1 MYHVIISQIFSIGD
15 IGGRREITKRE
26 AKSRRVVFIQSILL
40 PKIWAIT
47 NVFCCSGYPMWHKL
61 LFLGEKWQLQKPRR
75 RLQFIFHRFSFKSW
89 CKLSLILLQLHFLP
103 LTLKLILWI
112 DYCYQSSRNNK
123 LWLYLLVFIVL
134 IILSFQNHIN
144 TRSRYNGM

>member
-47 NVFCCSGYPMWHKL
+47 NVFCWSGYPM
-61 LFLGEKWQLQKPRR
+61 
-75 RLQFIFHRFSFKSW
+75 
-89 CKLSLILLQLHFLP
+89 
-103 LTLKLILWI
+103 
-112 DYCYQSSRNNK
+112 
-123 LWLYLLVFIVL
+123 
-134 IILSFQNHIN
+134 
-144 TRSRYNGM
+144 